1 MIVSMTGYG
10 DASLERDGV
19 SHFLE
24 IRSLN
29 NRYFKAS
36 IRVPEHLQFLETEI
50 ERMLRTRLGRGSISF
65 YLRIRQDRP
74 EAAYRINSAVLKAYV
89 AELERIAGNHASV
102 TMDLGTM
109 LMVPGV
115 CQPPEMDERE
125 REKEW
130 AVVSQLADSAIEHL
144 VEMRRTEGRQ
154 LRDHLLENC
163 DAIRAQLQAIAEKAP
178 RVVDEY
184 RKRLQTRVNGLLAE
198 AKLELQAD
206 TLTREV
212 AVYAD
217 RCDISEEMS
226 RLKSHLDQFVQLC
239 DRDENA
245 GRRLDFLTQEMLRE
259 SNTIGSKANDAQ
271 ISRCVVEIKSCVDR
285 LREQVQNVE

>member
-10 DASLERDGV
+10 DASLDENGV

-36 IRVPEHLQFLETEI
+36 IRLPDHLQFLETEV
-50 ERMLRTRLGRGSISF
+50 ERLLRAKLGRGSISF
-65 YLRIRQDRP
+65 FLRIRQDSP
-74 EAAYRINSAVLKAYV
+74 DSAYTINTAVLKAYV
-89 AELERIAGNHASV
+89 EALRGIAGDNDSV

-115 CQPPEMDERE
+115 CQPPELDEAE
-125 REKEW
+125 REKLWNVVEQLS
-130 AVVSQLADSAIEHL
+130 AVA
-144 VEMRRTEGRQ
+144 VERLLNMRRAEGVQ

-163 DAIRAQLQAIAEKAP
+163 AAIREQLEFIRGKAP
-178 RVVDEY
+178 LVVDEY
-184 RKRLQTRVNGLLAE
+184 RKRLQNRVNALLNE

-206 TLTREV
+206 TLAREV

-217 RCDISEEMS
+217 RCDISEELS
-226 RLKSHLDQFVQLC
+226 RLKSHLDQFVKLC
-239 DRDENA
+239 DSDDNT

-259 SNTIGSKANDAQ
+259 SNTIGSKANDAE
-271 ISRCVVEIKSCVDR
+271 ISRSVVEIKSCVDR